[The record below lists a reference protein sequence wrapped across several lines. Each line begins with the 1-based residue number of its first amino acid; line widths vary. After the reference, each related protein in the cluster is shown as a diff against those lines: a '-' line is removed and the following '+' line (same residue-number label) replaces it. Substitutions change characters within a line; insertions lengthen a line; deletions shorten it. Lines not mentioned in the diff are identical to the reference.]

1 MTEFEV
7 KDLIL
12 DRMANLIPNST
23 NLDLSYMA
31 GTLKTLETIGK
42 PDPSENYFNSVLESL
57 KEMNKKRFEDI
68 ETLIDDKESKQ

>member
-1 MTEFEV
+1 
-7 KDLIL
+7 
-12 DRMANLIPNST
+12 MANLIPNST

-42 PDPSENYFNSVLESL
+42 PDPSENYLISVLESL

-68 ETLIDDKESKQ
+68 ETLINNKESKQ